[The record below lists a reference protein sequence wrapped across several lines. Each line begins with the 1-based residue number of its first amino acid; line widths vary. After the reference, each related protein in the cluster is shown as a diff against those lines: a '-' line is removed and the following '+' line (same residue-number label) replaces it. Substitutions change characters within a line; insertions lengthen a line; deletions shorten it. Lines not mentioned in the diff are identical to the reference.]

1 MEEITMQGTIDTK
14 ELNKWLEVNV
24 AHMKEST
31 ILTPACWYDGCRWH
45 VLGIRLFGL
54 INKQLGIP

>member
-1 MEEITMQGTIDTK
+1 MILSMEEITMQGTIDTK

-31 ILTPACWYDGCRWH
+31 ILTPACWYDGSDGTCSA
-45 VLGIRLFGL
+45 
-54 INKQLGIP
+54 

>member
-1 MEEITMQGTIDTK
+1 MLLYSQIILSMEEIIMQGTIDTK

-31 ILTPACWYDGCRWH
+31 ILTPACWYDGTDGTCSA
-45 VLGIRLFGL
+45 
-54 INKQLGIP
+54 